1 MSTTPGLGIW
11 VLRPMV
17 GVKHEGVM
25 EHKIITAVP
34 VVTLLCQPPNNRS
47 IQVDLQE
54 GNIITL
60 SVVDPPGQTGGH
72 TEDGG
77 KEAERMEAGW
87 KFLFL
92 QFMAVVCVVGV
103 LVMFVELPLKRSL
116 FFLLAVVMVLLLFF

>member
-1 MSTTPGLGIW
+1 MGRSTNRRMRTTPGLGIW

-25 EHKIITAVP
+25 EHKIITAGP

-54 GNIITL
+54 GNIISL
-60 SVVDPPGQTGGH
+60 SVDPPGQPGGH
-72 TEDGG
+72 T
-77 KEAERMEAGW
+77 EAGW

-92 QFMAVVCVVGV
+92 EFMAVVCVVGV
-103 LVMFVELPLKRSL
+103 LVMFSELSLKMSL